1 MLSLLDRE
9 GYSPRARSLTRSLS
23 RSPTPKGT
31 PPTALRARSQ
41 LHQQTPEL
49 TDDDEQGQQE
59 GGPGREDVD
68 FLEEEQVQDA
78 VWEVQNGVM
87 ELHARVR
94 EEQWKIDH
102 WQMLAE
108 ETGREL
114 ERVEEALESFQVR
127 LHCVVVWVRM
137 WRQWAKGGRLH
148 TE

>member
-1 MLSLLDRE
+1 M
-9 GYSPRARSLTRSLS
+9 
-23 RSPTPKGT
+23 
-31 PPTALRARSQ
+31 
-41 LHQQTPEL
+41 
-49 TDDDEQGQQE
+49 
-59 GGPGREDVD
+59 D

-78 VWEVQNGVM
+78 VWEV
-87 ELHARVR
+87 HARVR

-127 LHCVVVWVRM
+127 LHDLVAWARM
-137 WRQWAKGGRLH
+137 WTQWVKGGRPH